1 MIQFHHRGQR
11 LFWLLALGLATG
23 CTESAPSPD
32 ETSAVLAPLATEVS
46 IFGAT
51 ASPSILEDPDTVS
64 VELGVKFRSSVP
76 GIVSGIRFY
85 KGSSANSGTHV
96 GSLWS
101 HSGQRL
107 ASATFT
113 NETATGW
120 QTVRFATP
128 VSISANTTYVA
139 SYLAPRG
146 RYSATSNAFANQG
159 TTNGPLT
166 ALASGVDGANGV
178 YLYGSGGFPTQSYQ
192 STNYFVD
199 VLFTS
204 TVDTTT
210 PSAPGALSAA
220 ASTAGA
226 IQLTWAAATD
236 NIGVTA
242 YVLFRDGVEFTSV
255 SGGVLTYKDI
265 GLSPS
270 TLYTYTVR
278 ARDAA
283 GNLGPASNA
292 ASATTSSET
301 PPPGLSLPRVAWEG
315 GPSYYARFPA
325 MAGTPWTS
333 EDFFPIG
340 YWGAY
345 TDEEWRFSTDVA
357 HGINTFLETYAG
369 NENSA
374 GWMRQYGIW
383 NLAGTGLGGESV
395 GTTFHDEADMWGG
408 PGWNPWTGYVNEP
421 GHDTCV
427 PDQPRRCG
435 YSVYNAQYAQLNNP
449 NALIYAN
456 VGKGALMWQSDEE
469 RATFLSGADGPD
481 PRAKWRLGVATGDI
495 YFYTD
500 GNIGAEAVNWF
511 DIPAG
516 EVRRAANYGEV
527 LMAGLRAG
535 ASYGNNGNPRMP
547 LGVVVELGGQA
558 TGSVINAN
566 QIEGAVWSTL
576 IHEARLVAYFSH
588 VFSEST
594 ANPFTPDVLNDT
606 RAVYQATRDRVK
618 KINAEVKSLA
628 RVLNTQSYVWQF
640 NPNLSTMLKYRDNA
654 AYVFAMQK
662 RQFTSGTYTFTLP
675 PELPASGTIEVIGE
689 NRTIPYSGGRFTDS
703 FAAEYTHHKY
713 RIQD

>member
-1 MIQFHHRGQR
+1 MLQPHHHLRSLLG
-11 LFWLLALGLATG
+11 LLALSLFTSCTG
-23 CTESAPSPD
+23 G
-32 ETSAVLAPLATEVS
+32 TSDADLKAAASSPLAAEVS
-46 IFGAT
+46 IFGASVT
-51 ASPSILEDPDTVS
+51 PTTLADPDTAS

-76 GIVSGIRFY
+76 GTVAGIRFY

-101 HSGQRL
+101 RSGQRL

-139 SYLAPRG
+139 SYLSPRG
-146 RYSATSNAFANQG
+146 RYSATGNAFASQG

-166 ALASGVDGANGV
+166 ALASGVDGENGV

-204 TVDTTT
+204 TADTSAPT
-210 PSAPGALSAA
+210 APGALAAA

-226 IQLTWAAATD
+226 IQLTWTAATD

-242 YVLFRDGVEFTSV
+242 YVIFRGGTEVTSV
-255 SGGVLTYKDI
+255 SGGTLGYKDI
-265 GLSPS
+265 GLTPS
-270 TLYTYTVR
+270 TLYSYSVR

-283 GNLGPASNA
+283 GNLGPASNT
-292 ASATTSSET
+292 ASATTSSEP
-301 PPPGLSLPRVAWEG
+301 PPPGLSLPRVPWEG

-345 TDEEWRFSTDVA
+345 SEAEWRFSTDAA
-357 HGINTFLETYAG
+357 HGINTFLETYNV
-369 NENSA
+369 NESSA

-383 NLAGTGLGGESV
+383 NLAGNGLGGEAV
-395 GTTFHDEADMWGG
+395 GASFDDETDMWGG
-408 PGWNPWTGYVNEP
+408 PGWNPWTGYINHPE
-421 GHDTCV
+421 HDTCV

-435 YSVYNAQYAQLNNP
+435 FTVYNTLYERLNNP

-456 VGKGALMWQSDEE
+456 VGKGALMWESDDE
-469 RATFLSGADGPD
+469 RATFLCGADGPD

-500 GNIGAEAVNWF
+500 ENIGAEAVTWF
-511 DIPAG
+511 GIPAG

-527 LMAGLRAG
+527 LMTGLRSG
-535 ASYGNNGNPRMP
+535 ASYGNNGVPRIP

-558 TGSVINAN
+558 TGRLINAN
-566 QIEGAVWSTL
+566 QVEGAVWSTL
-576 IHEARLVAYFSH
+576 IHEARIVAYFSH
-588 VFSEST
+588 VFSNTT
-594 ANPFTPDVLNDT
+594 ANPSTSDVLNDT
-606 RAVYQATRDRVK
+606 RPAYQATRDRVK
-618 KINAEVKSLA
+618 KLNAEVKSLA

-662 RQFTSGTYTFTLP
+662 RQFASGTYTFTLP

-689 NRTIPYSGGRFTDS
+689 NRSIPYSGGRFTDS
-703 FAAEYTHHKY
+703 FAAEYTHHNY
-713 RIQD
+713 RIPD

>member
-1 MIQFHHRGQR
+1 MCTSRGCAASLPAWLTARAGHAAAEAGDVAARADAEAAGR
-11 LFWLLALGLATG
+11 L
-23 CTESAPSPD
+23 PR
-32 ETSAVLAPLATEVS
+32 LATEAS
-46 IFGAT
+46 IFGASVT
-51 ASPSILEDPDTVS
+51 PAILADPDTAS
-64 VELGVKFRSSVP
+64 VELGVKFRASVP
-76 GIVSGIRFY
+76 GTVAGVRFY

-101 HSGQRL
+101 RSGQRL

-120 QTVRFATP
+120 QMVRFATP

-146 RYSATSNAFANQG
+146 RYSATDNAFASQG
-159 TTNGPLT
+159 ITNGPLT
-166 ALASGVDGANGV
+166 ALASGVDGENGV

-199 VLFTS
+199 VLFSPTP
-204 TVDTTT
+204 DTGA
-210 PSAPGALSAA
+210 PSAPGSLAA
-220 ASTAGA
+220 APSTAGA
-226 IQLTWAAATD
+226 IQLTWTAATD
-236 NIGVTA
+236 DIGVTA
-242 YVLFRDGVEFTSV
+242 YVLFRNGEEFTTV
-255 SGGVLTYKDI
+255 SGNTLTYKDV
-265 GLSPS
+265 GLAAS

-278 ARDAA
+278 ARDAV
-283 GNLGPASNA
+283 GNLGPASNT
-292 ASATTSSET
+292 ASATTTSEQ
-301 PPPGLSLPRVAWEG
+301 PPPGLSLPRVPWEG

-325 MAGTPWTS
+325 MAGTPWTR

-345 TDEEWRFSTDVA
+345 SDEEWRFSTDAA
-357 HGINTFLETYAG
+357 HGINTFLEVYNT
-369 NENSA
+369 NESSGA
-374 GWMRQYGIW
+374 WMRKYGIW

-395 GTTFHDEADMWGG
+395 GTTFHDEVDMWGG
-408 PGWNPWTGYVNEP
+408 PGWNPWTGYVNDAVY
-421 GHDTCV
+421 DTCV
-427 PDQPRRCG
+427 PDQPHACG
-435 YSVYNAQYAQLNNP
+435 YSVYNTQYEQLNNP

-481 PRAKWRLGVATGDI
+481 PRAKWRLGVATG
-495 YFYTD
+495 
-500 GNIGAEAVNWF
+500 
-511 DIPAG
+511 
-516 EVRRAANYGEV
+516 
-527 LMAGLRAG
+527 
-535 ASYGNNGNPRMP
+535 
-547 LGVVVELGGQA
+547 
-558 TGSVINAN
+558 SVINAN

-576 IHEARLVAYFSH
+576 IHEARLLAYFSH
-588 VFSEST
+588 VFSDST
-594 ANPFTPDVLNDT
+594 ANPSTPDVLNDT
-606 RAVYQATRDRVK
+606 RAAYQATHDRVK

-662 RQFTSGTYTFTLP
+662 RQFASGTYTYTLP
-675 PELPASGTIEVIGE
+675 PGLPASGTIEVIGE

>member
-1 MIQFHHRGQR
+1 MLQPHHPRPLLG
-11 LFWLLALGLATG
+11 LLALVLFTG
-23 CTESAPSPD
+23 CTGSPSGAD
-32 ETSAVLAPLATEVS
+32 AKAAASSPLAGEVS
-46 IFGAT
+46 IFGASVT
-51 ASPSILEDPDTVS
+51 PAILADPDTVS
-64 VELGVKFRSSVP
+64 VELGVKFRASVP
-76 GIVSGIRFY
+76 GTVVGVRFY

-101 HSGQRL
+101 RTGQRL

-113 NETATGW
+113 HETATGW

-146 RYSATSNAFANQG
+146 RYSATGNTFANQG
-159 TTNGPLT
+159 VTNGPLT
-166 ALASGVDGANGV
+166 ALASGVDGDNGV

-192 STNYFVD
+192 ATNYFVD

-204 TVDTTT
+204 TPDMGA
-210 PSAPGALSAA
+210 PSSPGALTAA
-220 ASTAGA
+220 ASTPGA
-226 IQLTWAAATD
+226 IQLTWTAATD
-236 NIGVTA
+236 DIGVTA
-242 YVLFRDGVEFTSV
+242 YVLFRDGMEFTTV
-255 SGGVLTYKDI
+255 SGSTLAFKDL
-265 GLSPS
+265 GLAPS
-270 TLYTYTVR
+270 TRYTYTVR

-292 ASATTSSET
+292 ASATTSSEV
-301 PPPGLSLPRVAWEG
+301 PPPGLSLPRVPWEG

-345 TDEEWRFSTDVA
+345 TDEESRFSTDAA
-357 HGINTFLETYAG
+357 HGINTFLETY
-369 NENSA
+369 NVNPNSGA
-374 GWMRQYGIW
+374 WMRQYGIW
-383 NLAGTGLGGESV
+383 NLAGTGLGGEAV
-395 GTTFHDEADMWGG
+395 GASFDDEADMWGG
-408 PGWNPWTGYVNEP
+408 PGWNPWTGYINDGV
-421 GHDTCV
+421 HDTCV

-435 YSVYNAQYAQLNNP
+435 YSVYNTLYARLNNP
-449 NALIYAN
+449 SALIYAN
-456 VGKGALMWQSDEE
+456 VGKGALMWQSDDE

-481 PRAKWRLGVATGDI
+481 PRANWRLGVATGDI

-527 LMAGLRAG
+527 LMPNLRAG
-535 ASYGNNGNPRMP
+535 ASYGNNGVPRIP

-558 TGSVINAN
+558 AGSVINAN

-576 IHEARLVAYFSH
+576 IHEARLLAYFSH
-588 VFSEST
+588 VFSDST
-594 ANPFTPDVLNDT
+594 ANPWTSDVLNDT
-606 RAVYQATRDRVK
+606 RPAYQATRDRVK

-640 NPNLSTMLKYRDNA
+640 HPNLSTMLKYRDNA

-662 RQFTSGTYTFTLP
+662 RQFASGTYTFTLP

-689 NRTIPYSGGRFTDS
+689 NRTIPYSAGRFTDS
-703 FAAEYTHHKY
+703 FSAEYTHHKY